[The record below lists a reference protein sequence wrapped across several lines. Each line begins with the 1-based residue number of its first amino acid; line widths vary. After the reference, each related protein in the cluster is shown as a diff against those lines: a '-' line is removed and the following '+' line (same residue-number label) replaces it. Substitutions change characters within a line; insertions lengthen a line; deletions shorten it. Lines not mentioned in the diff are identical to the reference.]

1 MVGSISVLQAKKLRC
16 GEVNLLM
23 DNRSRLH
30 MLSPD
35 NKKHSEELSAL
46 QLNIE
51 REKNE
56 KPRASIIC

>member
-16 GEVNLLM
+16 REVNLLKE
-23 DNRSRLH
+23 NHSRLH

-46 QLNIE
+46 KLNIE
-51 REKNE
+51 REKKE
-56 KPRASIIC
+56 T